1 MDKKDSVR
9 LPRLRL
15 PLIVEGRYDKAAV
28 MSMFSGTVI
37 TTEGFGIFNSREK
50 QALIRRLG
58 KDGVILLTDPDAGGK
73 QIRSFIS
80 GILPPDKIYQ
90 VYVPR
95 IAGKERRKAHASREG
110 MLGVEGVGSEALHG
124 ALDRFVEGEGDVCR
138 AEISA
143 SCLFSLGLT
152 GADNAA
158 EVRDAVCQKLDLPCG
173 MNAKAFRAA
182 VSIITDEGE
191 LSELACKISEEK

>member
-1 MDKKDSVR
+1 MDKKDNAR

-58 KDGVILLTDPDAGGK
+58 RDGIILLTDPDAGGK

-95 IAGKERRKAHASREG
+95 IAGKERRKAHSSREG
-110 MLGVEGVGSEALHG
+110 MLGVEGVGSEVLHG
-124 ALDRFVEGEGDVCR
+124 VLDRFTEGEGGVCR
-138 AEISA
+138 TEISA
-143 SCLFSLGLT
+143 SLMLSLGLT
-152 GADNAA
+152 GTDKAA
-158 EVRDAVCQKLDLPCG
+158 ELRDAVCKKMDLPCG

-182 VSIITDEGE
+182 VGILIGQE
-191 LSELACKISEEK
+191 ELAELVCEISSEK

>member
-1 MDKKDSVR
+1 
-9 LPRLRL
+9 
-15 PLIVEGRYDKAAV
+15 

-58 KDGVILLTDPDAGGK
+58 RDGVILLTDPDAGGK

-95 IAGKERRKAHASREG
+95 IAGKERRKARHSREG
-110 MLGVEGVGSEALHG
+110 MLGVEGVGGEVLHG
-124 ALDRFVEGEGDVCR
+124 ALDRFVDGEGGVCR
-138 AEISA
+138 TEISTA
-143 SCLFSLGLT
+143 LMLSLGLT
-152 GADNAA
+152 GTDRAA
-158 EVRDAVCQKLDLPCG
+158 EMRDAVCKKLDLPGG
-173 MNAKAFRAA
+173 MNAKAFRTA
-182 VSIITDEGE
+182 VGIIIGE
-191 LSELACKISEEK
+191 DELADLVGQISEEK